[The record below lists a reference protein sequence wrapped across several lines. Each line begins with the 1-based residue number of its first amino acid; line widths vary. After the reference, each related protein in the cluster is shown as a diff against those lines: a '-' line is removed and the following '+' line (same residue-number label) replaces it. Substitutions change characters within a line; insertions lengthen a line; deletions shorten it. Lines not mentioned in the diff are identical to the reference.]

1 MDDAMN
7 GFARLAASNGINGAG
22 MLNGLG
28 GGTNELLGVAMKAL
42 PMFMERMEQGSAN
55 AAQQKES
62 FTALRKQLHA
72 LRQDHGEMI
81 QNLGELMQSHTE
93 VLKELRQMRK
103 LQASVL
109 QHLARIRLVD
119 SSSDSADFG
128 DEDPDEFDHAPQQPR
143 HRLRSR

>member
-1 MDDAMN
+1 MDDVMN

-22 MLNGLG
+22 MLNGAG
-28 GGTNELLGVAMKAL
+28 GGANELLGVVMKAL
-42 PMFMERMEQGSAN
+42 PMFMERMEQGSSN
-55 AAQQKES
+55 TAQQKEA

-72 LRQDHGEMI
+72 LRQDYGEMT
-81 QNLGELMQSHTE
+81 QNLGELMQSHAE

-109 QHLARIRLVD
+109 QHLSRIRLVEP
-119 SSSDSADFG
+119 SSDGAEFG
-128 DEDPDEFDHAPQQPR
+128 DEDPDEFDHAPPQPR